1 MRNLK
6 HFQILLM
13 TAFIAVSL
21 TGCDVK
27 KDVDENA
34 ALELTKTKAALAEA
48 NAKIAELEKSYSK
61 TQPKSPVEKP
71 ELSDLEMQ
79 RERSASQ
86 ENTAMLAAQV
96 KDLTEENTRLQGLL
110 EKLKASYAELEKK
123 LKDFQSTGTNLKSGL
138 PVKP

>member
-1 MRNLK
+1 MRNFK
-6 HFQILLM
+6 HFQRLLM
-13 TAFIAVSL
+13 TTVIAVGL

-34 ALELTKTKAALAEA
+34 ALELTETKAALAEA
-48 NAKIAELEKSYSK
+48 KAKIAELEKSYTK
-61 TQPKSPVEKP
+61 TEPKSPVEKP

-86 ENTAMLAAQV
+86 ENADMLAAQV

-123 LKDFQSTGTNLKSGL
+123 LQDFQSAGSNLKSGL
-138 PVKP
+138 PLNP